1 MPVITEKS
9 RISLPDTYDYTLNE
23 PNICVLDVATWQIDE
38 QPAQPL
44 TEIMKIDQAVRKH
57 FDLRPRGG
65 EMVQPWYAEKTD
77 GVNYQKPLG
86 VLKMQF
92 PFDVAVMPSDTLF
105 LCLETPDRFTAVING
120 RKLSM
125 EQSAGWFIDNSI
137 HKFAVPTNYLQQGR
151 NTVELIANFSRNLDL
166 EALYLIG
173 DFGVELKGIQRTL
186 TKLPAKLK
194 VGDIAT
200 QGLPFYS
207 GPFATMVGNLP
218 EPAAGERVMLQMPG
232 FDGRLHRT
240 EQRLCAPD
248 LRMAPYKKDVTRW
261 PKKRRCS
268 AVERGA
274 YAPQHI
280 RPAHALPARAGAY
293 GPWNWRTEGGSFT
306 MDQYTLLPAGLTQ
319 QPTLVIDDVK

>member
-207 GPFATMVGNLP
+207 GAVCYQGRQLAETRRRRTRH
-218 EPAAGERVMLQMPG
+218 AANAGLRR
-232 FDGRLHRT
+232 RLHRT

-248 LRMAPYKKDVTRW
+248 LRMGSIPNGRN
-261 PKKRRCS
+261 PGGRKRRCS

-280 RPAHALPARAGAY
+280 RPAARAAGTCRSLR
-293 GPWNWRTEGGSFT
+293 PWNWRTEGGSFT